1 MSIQNAALLTD
12 EATYLGREEELAYES
27 SISNL
32 RVGERTTG
40 LQFHYKMPK
49 QQSAH
54 GKVRIWNGLTVPA
67 SGDPFYEAPLPIS
80 EYPEGSD
87 VSVSTAATTFNRGAF
102 VISVS
107 VDGNVN
113 SIAATTPLF
122 NGQPVGGGGSSIL
135 VISKLSESITTVF
148 TNPPNIS
155 AGSQLEYAAI
165 YEGKV
170 PGVGTIL
177 ASARAPQD
185 DNSGVIT
192 VPFKLGTLV
201 SGKWYNVCLNSG
213 PSYTPFAAAYVFKYL
228 PL

>member
-1 MSIQNAALLTD
+1 MSIQNAALLTG
-12 EATYLGREEELAYES
+12 EAAYLGREEEFAYVS

-32 RVGERTTG
+32 RVGQQTTG
-40 LQFHYKMPK
+40 LQFDYKMPK
-49 QQSAH
+49 QQSAR
-54 GKVRIWNGLTVPA
+54 GKVRIWKGLTVPA
-67 SGDPFYEAPLPIS
+67 SEAPFYEAPLTS
-80 EYPEGSD
+80 ESGE
-87 VSVSTAATTFNRGAF
+87 VSVSTAATTFNRDAF

-107 VDGNVN
+107 VDENVN

-122 NGQPVGGGGSSIL
+122 NGQPVGGGGSSIF

-148 TNPPNIS
+148 TNPPNIT
-155 AGSQLEYAAI
+155 AGSQLDYAVI
-165 YEGKV
+165 YEGGEV

-177 ASARAPQD
+177 ASARAPQN

-192 VPFKLGTLV
+192 VPFKRDTLV

-213 PSYTPFAAAYVFKYL
+213 PTIRPFAAAYVFKYL